1 LRGLGSLQEHMLSSL
16 GIQFFPVFLLSS
28 LMLSL
33 LPGPATMYIVGR
45 SAAQGRRAGMMS
57 VLGICAGTLCHILA
71 VAFGVSAI
79 FAASHVA
86 FMVVKSIGAV
96 YLIYVGITLLRSREQ
111 LIAAEGL
118 SVADAPP
125 DRMVFVQGSLTQLLN
140 PKVTLFFLA
149 ILPQFVVPSFAHKP
163 MPFLFLGAAFVA
175 IDVAWFSLLACGAA
189 AAAGWLVRSSRATA
203 NLKRATGGL
212 YVLLGLAL
220 LHERTQSIR

>member
-1 LRGLGSLQEHMLSSL
+1 
-16 GIQFFPVFLLSS
+16 
-28 LMLSL
+28 
-33 LPGPATMYIVGR
+33 MYIVGR

-79 FAASHVA
+79 FAASQVA
-86 FMVVKSIGAV
+86 FLVVKSVGAV

-111 LIAAEGL
+111 TIEAAGL
-118 SVADAPP
+118 TVADTPP
-125 DRMVFVQGSLTQLLN
+125 DRMVFVQGGLTQLLN

-149 ILPQFVVPSFAHKP
+149 ILPQFVIPSFAHQP
-163 MPFLFLGAAFVA
+163 APFLLLGAAFVA

-189 AAAGWLVRSSRATA
+189 AAAGWLVRGSRATV

-220 LHERTQSIR
+220 LRERAHSLP